1 MAPVNNEVNLQFDS
15 SEPIRYS
22 HHSSQDLLFV
32 RLSKYFL
39 TEKSDVRD
47 LIRECYSSERGLY
60 VCNVCGIERNAARSM
75 QQHAMWHQ
83 RFVEKHA
90 NIPECIL
97 ITIY

>member
-1 MAPVNNEVNLQFDS
+1 MLGA
-15 SEPIRYS
+15 
-22 HHSSQDLLFV
+22 

-97 ITIY
+97 MMMSAIYRFIELSKTFFQRG